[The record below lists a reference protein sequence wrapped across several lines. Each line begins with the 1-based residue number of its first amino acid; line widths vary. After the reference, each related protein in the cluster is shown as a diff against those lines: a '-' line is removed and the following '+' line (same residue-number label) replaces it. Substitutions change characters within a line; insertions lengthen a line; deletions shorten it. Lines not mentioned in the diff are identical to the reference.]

1 MKELFSNKKN
11 LILLLVISIVV
22 LALILT
28 GGYFL
33 FLAGDDDDKSNA
45 SRTTSAPPPTAGPSK
60 TNKKKKRKAKPGPVA
75 GKEFT
80 LDSDRDERDYATV
93 QATGAIRTPA
103 RILVRFGAA
112 PKQPVKA
119 NSSITCLLATE
130 GARTNLDTFTLTP
143 PATRELKLPVP
154 PKDAVTCTATAN
166 AQLTLAGK
174 GRIKVFLTGIR
185 RAGR

>member
-1 MKELFSNKKN
+1 MKKRFRKINKKPSP
-11 LILLLVISIVV
+11 LLLIPVVV
-22 LALILT
+22 LALILA

-33 FLAGDDDDKSNA
+33 FFAADDDKGNA
-45 SRTTSAPPPTAGPSK
+45 SSTTPATPAPSSPSK
-60 TNKKKKRKAKPGPVA
+60 TKTKNGPRKEPAPVA

-80 LDSDRDERDYATV
+80 LDSDRDDRDYATV

-119 NSSITCLLATE
+119 NSSITCLLASE
-130 GARTNLDTFTLTP
+130 GARTNLDTFTVTP

-154 PKDAVTCTATAN
+154 AKDAVTCTATAN
-166 AQLTLAGK
+166 AQLTLAGR
-174 GRIKVFLTGIR
+174 GRIKVFLMGIR
-185 RAGR
+185 RPGA